1 MKENPQKSI
10 AHKAGQDKLSP
21 FASLGRLHLLSQM
34 DWIFIHIFI
43 WKKYVDFDLHQGK
56 ILKQGLF

>member
-21 FASLGRLHLLSQM
+21 FASLGSLYLLSQM
-34 DWIFIHIFI
+34 DWIFTRIYI
-43 WKKYVDFDLHQGK
+43 
-56 ILKQGLF
+56 

>member
-21 FASLGRLHLLSQM
+21 FASLDRLHLLSQM
-34 DWIFIHIFI
+34 DWIFIYIFGEN
-43 WKKYVDFDLHQGK
+43 VFVLT
-56 ILKQGLF
+56 